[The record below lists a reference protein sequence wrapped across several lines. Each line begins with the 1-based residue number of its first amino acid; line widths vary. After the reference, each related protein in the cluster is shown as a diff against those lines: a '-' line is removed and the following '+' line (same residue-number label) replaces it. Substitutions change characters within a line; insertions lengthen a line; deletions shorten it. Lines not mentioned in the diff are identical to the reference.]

1 MESASRSQTLTRSID
16 DRVVA
21 GVAGGLA
28 TYLEVDSIW
37 IRLGFVLG
45 TLFWGVGLI
54 VYSLLWI
61 TLPEQPEDEESPTRP
76 PLATANPR
84 AVIGILLLTLG
95 LLVLLWNFLSLLSFK
110 FVIPV
115 LLVGLG
121 LFLLYNRRQ

>member
-28 TYLEVDSIW
+28 TYLEVDSVW

-61 TLPEQPEDEESPTRP
+61 TLPEQPEDEGNPTRP